1 MLFRSDVLSPD
12 AIALFRKGEL
22 RILPP
27 VASAI
32 AEILN
37 THHISVVEK
46 DVLIVGHGKLV
57 GVPAAILMRHNG
69 AHVTIIEKPTS
80 ALPQLTKEADIIV
93 LGVGVPGLLRP
104 SMVKKGVVILDA
116 GTSETGGVLVGDA
129 DPECVT
135 HASLFTP
142 VPGGIGP
149 VTVACLMQNIVML
162 SQHHD

>member
-1 MLFRSDVLSPD
+1 MSPD
-12 AIALFRKGEL
+12 AIALFRKRES

-37 THHISVVEK
+37 THHISVFGK
-46 DVLIVGHGKLV
+46 DVLILGHGKLV
-57 GVPAAILMRHNG
+57 GAPAAIFMKHND
-69 AHVTIIEKPTS
+69 AQVTIIEKPTPTL
-80 ALPQLTKEADIIV
+80 ALLTKEADVIV

-104 SMVKKGVVILDA
+104 SMVKEGVVILDA
-116 GTSETGGVLVGDA
+116 GTSESEGMLVGDA
-129 DPECVT
+129 DPGCMK
-135 HASLFTP
+135 HAALFTP

-149 VTVACLMQNIVML
+149 VTVACLMQNIVIL